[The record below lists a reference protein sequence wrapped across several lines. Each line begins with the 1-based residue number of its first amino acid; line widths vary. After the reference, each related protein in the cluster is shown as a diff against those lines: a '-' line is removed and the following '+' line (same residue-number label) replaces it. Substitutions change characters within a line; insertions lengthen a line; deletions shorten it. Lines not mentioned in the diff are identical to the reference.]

1 VAFFFVA
8 FFFVAFFFVA
18 FFFVALRFGAFL
30 LAAFFF
36 AFFFVAMQRSPGRAV
51 RRAMK
56 ALYIGGASDNLK
68 PTMKNVFHLH
78 TIT

>member
-1 VAFFFVA
+1 MV
-8 FFFVAFFFVA
+8 
-18 FFFVALRFGAFL
+18 LRFGAFL

-36 AFFFVAMQRSPGRAV
+36 ELFFAAFFFAFLFVAMQRSPGRAV
-51 RRAMK
+51 RRAME

-68 PTMKNVFHLH
+68 PTMNNTFHLH